1 MKIVNYI
8 VKTRSG
14 RVITKGI
21 CSDNE
26 KFEKIRAIYEGANL
40 TVEEINTLL

>member
-14 RVITKGI
+14 RVVTKGI

-40 TVEEINTLL
+40 TVEQVNTSL